1 MLTTILLTSAT
12 YCAALHVARRARAY
26 VPPGKARDAIDTT
39 LRVLGGGGPG
49 TPK

>member
-1 MLTTILLTSAT
+1 MFTVLTTAT
-12 YCAALHVARRARAY
+12 AYCAALHIARRVRAY

-49 TPK
+49 VEK